1 MVEELERQ
9 KGEIIAREE
18 FVQES
23 LAKAGKEYEMLNEEF
38 KSSGVNRGL
47 DEVGDF
53 GTPTAM

>member
-1 MVEELERQ
+1 MKERQ